1 MLISKIISQW
11 SYRAWGDAQEVRI
24 ERKLGEQGELRIIN
38 IYNPIGYIDMI
49 VKLEGIHGKQGPAA
63 LYWEISISIT
73 QPGDAKADALI
84 ELTNSADL
92 DLCLAP
98 GTITRDESSHQTA
111 IDLVFGSHDPSE
123 GFLAS

>member
-1 MLISKIISQW
+1 MVVSRMGRRPGRPSSIILGDFNIHHP
-11 SYRAWGDAQEVRI
+11 AWGGDDAVQ
-24 ERKLGEQGELRIIN
+24 
-38 IYNPIGYIDMI
+38 
-49 VKLEGIHGKQGPAA
+49 
-63 LYWEISISIT
+63 
-73 QPGDAKADALI
+73 DAKADALI